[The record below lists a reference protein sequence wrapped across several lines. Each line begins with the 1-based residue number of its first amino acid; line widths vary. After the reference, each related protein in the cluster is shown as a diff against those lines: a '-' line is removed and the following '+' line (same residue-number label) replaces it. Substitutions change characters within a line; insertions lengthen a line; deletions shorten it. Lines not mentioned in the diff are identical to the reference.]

1 MKKRLL
7 SLALVLSLCLSS
19 INVFAGE
26 YHTDGNATIEV
37 LAEVQPSWKITIP
50 ANLTLSKVTGTRD
63 EYEYEYTI
71 NCYGLIAD
79 NKAIKVEPA
88 TTSFQLTCGSD
99 NVTAN
104 ITQSKKYFVSEST
117 TGHIPSSDNENVY
130 IAGTESY
137 TDTKG
142 TIKGKVNA
150 KFTKSGTYNGNFTIN
165 FSYAD
170 VQ

>member
-1 MKKRLL
+1 MKRRLL

-19 INVFAGE
+19 ISVFAGE
-26 YHTDGNATIEV
+26 YRTDGNATIKV

-63 EYEYEYTI
+63 EYEKEYTI

-79 NKAIKVEPA
+79 NKAIKVEPEN
-88 TTSFQLTCGSD
+88 TSFMLKHESD
-99 NVTAN
+99 NVNAS

-117 TGHIPSSDNENVY
+117 TGSRPNSDNENVY

-142 TIKGKVNA
+142 TIKGKVSA
-150 KFTKSGTYNGNFTIN
+150 KFTKSGDYNGNFIIN
-165 FSYAD
+165 FSYVDAH
-170 VQ
+170 